1 MTRAI
6 VTLRLSI
13 ARRKAGL
20 RMLFVCA
27 RQYSA
32 RSSAT
37 KPAPAAAEAGRAAA
51 AAAAAALGSRLSRA
65 AVTSVPARAWR
76 SRPSVYAFSS
86 ACCASSSSASA
97 MTSR

>member
-51 AAAAAALGSRLSRA
+51 AAAAALGSSLSRA

-76 SRPSVYAFSS
+76 SRPSV
-86 ACCASSSSASA
+86 
-97 MTSR
+97 